1 METVLQR
8 RMRQRG
14 FAGPMRIFS
23 LREAAKLRES
33 FYSTTGIDER
43 RPGKSPTSLARMH
56 WANDW
61 VWEMATHSD
70 LLDVAEEIIGEDIVL
85 WNTAFWY
92 KPYDGQKPVP
102 WHQEGVLFRG
112 IEPRINL
119 TAWIALTESNIEN
132 GCLRVVPAQ
141 DRSFIEHESLVAGS
155 TRRLDH
161 AVPHSYI
168 DESRAIDMEMA
179 PGEVLFFD
187 EGLIHCSGVNQRPDT
202 ARIGFSVRLTTP
214 EVRFKMDQWDV
225 SPENVRLFL
234 LRGKDRFNLNGGL
247 YGDLKNR
254 DLVATGARD

>member
-8 RMRQRG
+8 TMDQRG
-14 FAGPMRIFS
+14 FAGPVRIFS
-23 LREAAKLRES
+23 RREAASLRES
-33 FYSTTGIDER
+33 FYRTTGINEH

-61 VWEMATHSD
+61 VWDMATHPD
-70 LLDVAEEIIGEDIVL
+70 LLDIAEEILGPDIVL

-92 KPYDGQKPVP
+92 KPYQGQKPVP

-119 TAWIALTESNIEN
+119 TAWIALTESTVEN
-132 GCLRVVPAQ
+132 GCLRVIPSP

-155 TRRLDH
+155 SRRLDH
-161 AVPHSYI
+161 AVPGRYI
-168 DESRAIDMEMA
+168 DESCAIDMEMS

-187 EGLIHCSGVNQRPDT
+187 EGLIHCSGVNQCPDT

-214 EVRFKMDQWDV
+214 AVHFKMDQWDV
-225 SPENVRLFL
+225 SPENVRLFR
-234 LRGKDRFNLNGGL
+234 LRGEDRFNLNAGL
-247 YGDLKNR
+247 YGDR
-254 DLVATGARD
+254 EDLDLAATGA